1 MPSVPCNDVEIMPAN
16 STCSR
21 INPNG
26 NQTAFG
32 GLEKSIMLQDERA
45 EMLFIQG
52 SLPTMKK
59 SMKRLESIARHDQI
73 WKWAL
78 GLLPCA
84 ILLAMVPLPAKADL
98 VEEQREIR
106 KQHPNVAHIGAD
118 QLEDLLKNTRDKVVL
133 FDVREK
139 PEFEVSHIEGSIR
152 VDPGMTGEEFL
163 SQYGDTVQN
172 RKVVFY
178 CSVGYRSSSMAE
190 ILVNQSPAHSSENVA
205 NLRYGLFGW
214 HNQQRKLVNGKSP
227 TDLIH
232 PYNFWWGRLIERR
245 ESTSYKPK

>member
-118 QLEDLLKNTRDKVVL
+118 QLEDLLKNTRD
-133 FDVREK
+133 
-139 PEFEVSHIEGSIR
+139 
-152 VDPGMTGEEFL
+152 
-163 SQYGDTVQN
+163 
-172 RKVVFY
+172 
-178 CSVGYRSSSMAE
+178 VGYRSSNMAE